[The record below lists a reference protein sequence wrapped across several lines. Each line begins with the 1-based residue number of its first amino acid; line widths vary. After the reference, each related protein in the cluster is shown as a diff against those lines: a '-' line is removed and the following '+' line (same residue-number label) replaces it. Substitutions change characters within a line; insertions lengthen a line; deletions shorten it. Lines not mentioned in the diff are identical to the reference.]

1 LGKSIIAETQDAIGQ
16 FIMYREVLSD
26 YEADRTLF
34 LAISEDVIENDF
46 SEALKNLVL
55 ERLKIKVLIFNIETE
70 EITKW
75 LI

>member
-1 LGKSIIAETQDAIGQ
+1 
-16 FIMYREVLSD
+16 LSD
-26 YEADRTLF
+26 YESDRTLF
-34 LAISEDVIENDF
+34 LAISEDVLENDF